1 MSDYFDNRPLFTTGE
16 GVAISPVSLNP
27 RAVSFSAISSL
38 VLNKTVLDIGC
49 NNGRWMSW
57 LLDNGASHVTGID
70 VDTVDL
76 AAAESNLGVYFE
88 SSNYSLQESSWENY
102 SPSSP
107 FDLVFCAGM
116 LHFGN
121 TQQTLIHKL
130 PSLGTSAIIEA
141 TVCTP
146 DQSTETSGTTAKL
159 SWYTSHHV
167 RTMSEIQN
175 YLETSSYSTLNW
187 IDPGSVSDDYS
198 GRVIL
203 TAT

>member
-1 MSDYFDNRPLFTTGE
+1 MSDYFNNRPLFTEGD
-16 GVAISPVSLNP
+16 GVAISPLSLNP
-27 RAVSFSAISSL
+27 RAVSFNAVSSF

-49 NNGRWMSW
+49 NNGRWISW

-76 AAAESNLGVYFE
+76 AAAESNLGAYFE
-88 SSNYSLQESSWENY
+88 SSKYSLQESSWENY

-116 LHFGN
+116 LHLGN

-141 TVCTP
+141 GVTTP
-146 DQSTETSGTTAKL
+146 DNSIEHSSTTEKL
-159 SWYTSHHV
+159 CWYPLTHV
-167 RTMSEIQN
+167 RTMTDIQS
-175 YLETSSYSTLNW
+175 YLETSSYNTLNW
-187 IDPGSVSDDYS
+187 VNPASVSDDYS
-198 GRVIL
+198 GRVVV